1 MDFKNRKW
9 LLIDIETSTNK
20 GEFYGHLFE
29 TKIVKMIEEAHI
41 MGFSVKWY
49 GEKKIY
55 VYDLKD
61 FKGSEKKMLEKIL
74 WWVEQSDYFIAHNGD
89 KFDWKFINAR
99 LDKYRLPVLSPIKTV
114 DTLKIAKR
122 IWNHVSFRLDYL
134 GWYYNLGRKTE
145 RPHVEDREMTE
156 RERRQEKKYNGND
169 VLILEK
175 LFTLQLPHIGYLPM
189 FKIPKP
195 KTAISKDRNCP
206 REDCLSSHT
215 NSRGRRFYEGGIV
228 RQFYCKNCFNWFYV
242 R

>member
-1 MDFKNRKW
+1 M
-9 LLIDIETSTNK
+9 IDIETSTNK

-74 WWVEQSDYFIAHNGD
+74 WWIELADYFIAHNGD

-134 GWYYNLGRKTE
+134 GWYYGLGRKTE

-156 RERRQEKKYNGND
+156 KERKQEKTYNGND

-175 LFTLQLPHIGYLPM
+175 LFTLQLPHIGNLPM
-189 FKIPKP
+189 FKVPKSNTSITDSRICP
-195 KTAISKDRNCP
+195 KEQCGSFHNQ
-206 REDCLSSHT
+206 
-215 NSRGRRFYEGGIV
+215 SRGRRIIDGFLCK
-228 RQFYCKNCFNWFYV
+228 QFQCMDCFHWFYMKLKKI
-242 R
+242 